1 MTTRSVLSLALI
13 GLMLVVAG
21 GASAKKYNQTKH
33 VPARHAAKI
42 NAVLARAGVKG
53 NRMADLQGEE
63 GVRDSCSSDVE
74 IGNVDVAPGQQAPE
88 EVITVVQGDVIN
100 INGRNAAGRCR

>member
-1 MTTRSVLSLALI
+1 MTRKSLLAIVLI
-13 GLMLVVAG
+13 GLMLGLAG
-21 GASAKKYNQTKH
+21 AASAKKYNQSKH

-42 NAVLARAGVKG
+42 NAVLARSAVKG
-53 NRMADLQGEE
+53 NRLSDLTEE
-63 GVRDSCSSDVE
+63 GQRDACSSDVE
-74 IGNVDVAPGQQAPE
+74 IGNVDVAPGQQAPD